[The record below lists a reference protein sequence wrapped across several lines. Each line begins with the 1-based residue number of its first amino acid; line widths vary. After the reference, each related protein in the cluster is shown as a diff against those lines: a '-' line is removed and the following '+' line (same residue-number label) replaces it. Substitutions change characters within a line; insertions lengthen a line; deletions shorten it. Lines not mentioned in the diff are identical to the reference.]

1 MFDSNFSADY
11 SRQMLKNSHLEL
23 SRRESQI
30 MDVLFRLGTASVA
43 DVLSALDDPPAY
55 NSVRTTLGILEK
67 KGLVTHHKEGA
78 RFIYR
83 TRESAARTGP
93 GVLKNMVRTFFG
105 GSAPKAVAALL
116 DESAHLSD
124 AEYRELKAALDKAR
138 RRNGDKP

>member
-1 MFDSNFSADY
+1 MFDSELGPDY
-11 SRQMLKNSHLEL
+11 SLQMLKNSHLEL

-30 MDVLFRLGTASVA
+30 MDALFRLGTASVA

-55 NSVRTTLGILEK
+55 NSIRTTLGILEK

-93 GVLKNMVRTFFG
+93 GVLKNLVRTFFG

-124 AEYRELKAALDKAR
+124 SEYRELRAALDKAR
-138 RRNGDKP
+138 RRDGEGS

>member
-1 MFDSNFSADY
+1 MFDSELSPDY
-11 SRQMLKNSHLEL
+11 SFQMLKISHLEL

-30 MDVLFRLGTASVA
+30 MNVLFRLGSASVA
-43 DVLSALDDPPAY
+43 DVLSAMDDPPAY
-55 NSVRTTLGILEK
+55 NSIRTTLGILEK
-67 KGLVTHHKEGA
+67 KGLVTHHKDGA

-83 TRESAARTGP
+83 TRESAARAGP

-124 AEYRELKAALDKAR
+124 AEYRELKAALEKTR
-138 RRNGDKP
+138 RRDGEKS

>member
-1 MFDSNFSADY
+1 
-11 SRQMLKNSHLEL
+11 
-23 SRRESQI
+23 

-67 KGLVTHHKEGA
+67 KGLVTHHRDGA

-83 TRESAARTGP
+83 TRKSAARTGP
-93 GVLKNMVRTFFG
+93 GVLMNMVRTFFG

-116 DESAHLSD
+116 DESTYLSD
-124 AEYRELKAALDKAR
+124 AEYRDLKAALDKAR
-138 RRNGDKP
+138 RRNEEKS